1 MWTYT
6 LNILYLNYIEMKVV
20 TSLCLGKSL
29 QFVAHIAFLFLIKD
43 ETHKLKCDT
52 NLDLH

>member
-6 LNILYLNYIEMKVV
+6 LNILYLNYIEIKVV

-29 QFVAHIAFLFLIKD
+29 QFVAHIAFYSW
-43 ETHKLKCDT
+43 LKMKPI
-52 NLDLH
+52 NLNVIPT

>member
-6 LNILYLNYIEMKVV
+6 LNILYLNYIEIKVV

-29 QFVAHIAFLFLIKD
+29 QFVMHIAFYSWD